1 MSAPND
7 TFYNTR
13 RLHVVFALS
22 ATAMLAATLWM
33 FGADHGRPWKRYQA
47 TFRDRIE
54 PWMTET
60 ALRQRQT
67 EAFAAR
73 EAALAG
79 ALEAAQAMVPERKLV
94 EQFVDE
100 VRRDAQRRGVSPP
113 DLSAISA
120 AYEMASASPDAGKRQ
135 RLLALLEA
143 QLDQA
148 RFRQDLAERHLRF
161 RRAELDEARSAYES
175 AVGQGAPPDRL
186 ATLHQALD
194 RIQRHGASLAAE
206 AEAAAVH
213 QKALDAI
220 LADLTGPEQA
230 TRKALAQHR
239 AEVDRLNRAL
249 AQQQPGVARRL
260 LRWPLVEAFGR
271 PLAIEQLWLPD
282 LTINYNFRQVARFD
296 RCTTCHLGIDKT
308 ADGSPVEPAYLRE
321 ETFEVE
327 LAVPKDPPRSEAD
340 RAVTVSGS
348 LVGGY
353 GFAWASVGILSDQTP
368 TVATIEPRSAAA
380 HARLRP
386 GDAILRV
393 NGVPV
398 AGREQAESLLRG
410 AEPGKPVRL
419 EIRRGLPHP
428 FRSHPRLDLFVGP
441 RSPHPAARFGCTVC
455 HDGQGS
461 ATDFAFASH
470 TPNDPTQRARWRK
483 DHRWFWNPDWDFP
496 MRPARFAE
504 SNCLKCHHDVVD
516 LEPGGAWLD
525 PPAPKLLE
533 GYHLVRQLGC
543 FGCHE
548 MRGIDD
554 AGRRVGPDLRLEP
567 APQGH
572 GAAQEAPSEGAAL
585 AWGPI
590 APGTLRK
597 PGASLRHVAAKLD
610 RVFVETFVADPAAYR
625 PESRMPRLFGL
636 DEHLDGATLD
646 QTRRFEAV
654 ELRALA
660 EYLRAASLPVEF
672 GPAPAGVTE
681 PASVE
686 RGKRLFEV
694 RGCLACHKHADFP
707 EGKATQGPDLT
718 RLGAKLRTPA
728 GAQWLLGW
736 LRDPTRYWPG
746 TVMPN
751 LRLEPE
757 PLPGNAGSPSAPPRR
772 TDPAADLAAYL
783 LESKGWQPGARP
795 QPADA
800 DLDALAR
807 QHLARMFPGPVAE
820 QYLREGIP
828 ETLSG
833 SLQGDVRELLGPI
846 TREKKLRYVG
856 RRTIRKRGCVGC
868 HDVPGLEDAL
878 PIGPALSGWGRKR
891 ESLLAFEQVRRFVTW
906 RNGADQA
913 PDDPRHG
920 FFREAL
926 MAGRREGFL
935 WQKLAQP
942 RSFDYQKA
950 GNKGFDEQLR
960 MGRFTLT
967 DAQREA
973 IITFVLG
980 LVSEP
985 AENRLPRFDAR
996 RTAIVEGRKVLDK
1009 YACATCHTLELERW
1023 TIEFD
1028 PEQFPAPPP
1037 SQDYPFLKPRLPA
1050 GMVADSKKTD
1060 LRGLCRAE
1068 LVGMP
1073 QWNAQGKLE
1082 ETEDDEGHP
1091 QYAFQLWEP
1100 AALGGNVWPVG
1111 GAGVLVSDR
1120 QIVGKRPPRGGE
1132 FSRLLYPVAL
1142 REAKAAGAAAPVLEA
1157 WGWVPPALV
1166 PEGRRVQPGWL
1177 YEYLLEPS
1185 VIRPAAVL
1193 RMPKYHL
1200 APSEAARLVDYFAAS
1215 AGVEFPYHADPRT
1228 LALGRE
1234 AIDPRRHERRE
1245 KAMRLVTDRTT
1256 FCAKCHLVGDWGPG
1270 GDTKTVLAPNLER
1283 VARRI
1288 RPEYLRRWLANPRS
1302 ILPYTAMPVNF
1313 PPDKPVGQD
1322 LYPGTSLEQLDAVID
1337 LLLHYEEYLRGR
1349 VSIRRGIEASGKA
1362 P

>member
-1 MSAPND
+1 AE
-7 TFYNTR
+7 
-13 RLHVVFALS
+13 RL
-22 ATAMLAATLWM
+22 
-33 FGADHGRPWKRYQA
+33 
-47 TFRDRIE
+47 
-54 PWMTET
+54 
-60 ALRQRQT
+60 
-67 EAFAAR
+67 
-73 EAALAG
+73 
-79 ALEAAQAMVPERKLV
+79 
-94 EQFVDE
+94 
-100 VRRDAQRRGVSPP
+100 GVSPP
-113 DLSAISA
+113 DLSSILE
-120 AYEMASASPDAGKRQ
+120 AYETATASPDAGNRQ
-135 RLLALLEA
+135 RLLALLEER
-143 QLDQA
+143 LDQA
-148 RFRQDLAERHLRF
+148 RFRQELADRRLRF

-175 AVGQGAPPDRL
+175 AVGQAAPPERL
-186 ATLHQALD
+186 ATRQQALD
-194 RIQRHGASLAAE
+194 RIQRDVSALAAE

-213 QKALDAI
+213 QKALDAL
-220 LADLTGPEQA
+220 LAHMTGPEEA
-230 TRKALAQHR
+230 ARKALAEHR
-239 AEVDRLNRAL
+239 AEVERLNRAL
-249 AQQQPGVARRL
+249 AQQRPGAARSL

-282 LTINYNFRQVARFD
+282 LTIDYNFRQVARFD

-321 ETFEVE
+321 ETLEVE
-327 LAVPKDPPRSEAD
+327 LTAPKNPPRSEAD
-340 RAVTVSGS
+340 GAVVASGT
-348 LVGGY
+348 LAGLY
-353 GFAWASVGILSDQTP
+353 GLALAPVGILADQTP
-368 TVATIEPRSAAA
+368 TVATIEPRSPAA

-393 NGVPV
+393 NGVAV
-398 AGREQAESLLRG
+398 AGREEAEAILLG
-410 AEPGKPVRL
+410 AERGKPVRL

-428 FRSHPRLDLFVGP
+428 FGSHPRLDLFVGS

-470 TPNDPTQRARWRK
+470 TPNDPAQRARWRE

-516 LEPGGAWLD
+516 LQPGGAFLD

-548 MRGIDD
+548 IRGFDES
-554 AGRRVGPDLRLEP
+554 GQRVGPDLRLEP
-567 APQGH
+567 AAQGG
-572 GAAQEAPSEGAAL
+572 GAAQEAPSEGAAP
-585 AWGPI
+585 APAPI
-590 APGTLRK
+590 APGSMRK
-597 PGASLRHVAAKLD
+597 TGASLRHVAAKLD
-610 RVFVETFVADPAAYR
+610 SAFVETFVADPAAYR

-636 DEHLDGATLD
+636 DEHLEGATLD

-654 ELRALA
+654 EIRALA
-660 EYLRAASLPVEF
+660 EYLRAASLPVEPR
-672 GPAPAGVTE
+672 PAPAGVTE
-681 PASVE
+681 PPSVE

-694 RGCLACHKHADFP
+694 RGCLACHKHADYP

-736 LRDPTRYWPG
+736 IRDPTRYSPG

-751 LRLEPE
+751 LLLEPE
-757 PLPGNAGSPSAPPRR
+757 PLRGDHGPPSAPPRMS
-772 TDPAADLAAYL
+772 DPAADLAAYL
-783 LESKGWQPGARP
+783 LESKGWQPGPRP
-795 QPADA
+795 EPADA

-833 SLQGDVRELLGPI
+833 SIQGDARELLGPI

-891 ESLLAFEQVRRFVTW
+891 ESLLAFEQVRRFVTL
-906 RNGADQA
+906 RDGGDQP
-913 PDDPRHG
+913 PDDPQQG

-935 WQKLAQP
+935 WQKLGQP

-950 GNKGFDEQLR
+950 GSRGFDEQLR

-967 DAQREA
+967 NAQREA
-973 IITFVLG
+973 IITFILG

-996 RTAIVEGRKVLDK
+996 RRAIVEGRKVLDK

-1028 PEQFPAPPP
+1028 PEQFPAPPA
-1037 SQDYPFLKPRLPA
+1037 SQDYPFLKPQLAA
-1050 GMVADSKKTD
+1050 GVVADSKRTD
-1060 LRGLCRAE
+1060 LRGLCRSE

-1082 ETEDDEGHP
+1082 ETEDDEGNP
-1091 QYAFQLWEP
+1091 QYAFLLWEP
-1100 AALGGNVWPVG
+1100 AALGGNIWPVG
-1111 GAGVLVSDR
+1111 SAGVLVSDR
-1120 QIVGKRPPRGGE
+1120 QIVGKRPPRGGD

-1142 REAKAAGAAAPVLEA
+1142 REAKATGAAAPALEA

-1166 PEGRRVQPGWL
+1166 NEGRRVQPGWL
-1177 YEYLLEPS
+1177 YEYLLDPS

-1193 RMPKYHL
+1193 RMPKYNL
-1200 APSEAARLVDYFAAS
+1200 APAEAARLVDYFAAS
-1215 AGVEFPYHADPRT
+1215 AGVEFPYSADPRT
-1228 LALGRE
+1228 LALGRV
-1234 AIDPRRHERRE
+1234 ASDPRRQERRE

-1256 FCAKCHLVGDWGPG
+1256 FCAKCHLVGDHGPG

-1288 RPEYLRRWLANPRS
+1288 RPEYLRRWLANPRLV
-1302 ILPYTAMPVNF
+1302 LPYTAMPVNF

-1322 LYPGTSLEQLDAVID
+1322 LYPGTSLEQLDAVTD
-1337 LLLHYEEYLRGR
+1337 LLLNYEEYLRSR
-1349 VSIRRGIEASGKA
+1349 VSIRGMIEASGKA
-1362 P
+1362 K